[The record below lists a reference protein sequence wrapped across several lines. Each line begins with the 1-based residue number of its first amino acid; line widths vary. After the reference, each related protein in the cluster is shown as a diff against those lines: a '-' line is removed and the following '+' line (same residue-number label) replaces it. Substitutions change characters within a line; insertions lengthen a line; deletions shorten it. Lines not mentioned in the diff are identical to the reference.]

1 MEPWTSN
8 IPASIV
14 EPATLNVLVMEAVFA
29 METAPAKEAVP
40 AVTLNP
46 LFNENVLFKNETFC
60 DDVAPFALSK

>member
-1 MEPWTSN
+1 
-8 IPASIV
+8 
-14 EPATLNVLVMEAVFA
+14 MEAVFA
-29 METAPAKEAVP
+29 IETAPAKEAVP